1 MLQQESHYI
10 QLIEAIIFV
19 PRAHFLRGGLALLNS
34 NNSHQIGQSIST
46 TDPVNRN
53 ASVVEEHAIG
63 EETVVSL
70 TKVKEKL
77 KVDSKFIIYS
87 TEKPSEFCNI

>member
-19 PRAHFLRGGLALLNS
+19 PRAHFLRGGLALLHS

-46 TDPVNRN
+46 TGPANRN